1 MLTPNPNLSLPSLA
15 PLVTLSLFSV
25 YVSLYLFCEKSI
37 LFFFLDST
45 KKWHHMIFIFFCLTY
60 VTLGPSVLLQMA
72 LFYSFYG
79 QIIFHYVCVCV
90 YTHHTFFIHWS
101 VVRRLG
107 CFHVLLCPSVLLSI
121 SSMFTLQLSRNQI
134 FGESIVSRWIQ
145 INKSYF

>member
-1 MLTPNPNLSLPSLA
+1 MTQLYIFCRHFSIIVFFFYRILDIVPVLFLVLIYFIYSSMYMLTPNPNLSLPSLA
-15 PLVTLSLFSV
+15 PLVTLSLFSM

-60 VTLGPSVLLQMA
+60 LTLGPSVLLQMA

-90 YTHHTFFIHWS
+90 YTHHTFFLH
-101 VVRRLG
+101 
-107 CFHVLLCPSVLLSI
+107 
-121 SSMFTLQLSRNQI
+121 
-134 FGESIVSRWIQ
+134 
-145 INKSYF
+145 